1 MDAIKGKIAT
11 FFDNFLKE
19 QPIRVT
25 NPDGTSGI
33 TLENALIVIGCALG
47 LALAIV
53 LVYMFT
59 HRHSGFRPSMLFTVM
74 LLGPAGAILGLC
86 IGSNIARAIS
96 IGGGLALIRFRNT
109 VEDPKD
115 IIYFYL
121 SIASGIACGVGF
133 IGFGAVAIGIL
144 LLFIILLN
152 LIGIDRFGG
161 TGKRL
166 RILIPES
173 LDYDGVFE
181 PVLKKY
187 CRYSH
192 LNRIKTQD
200 YGTLLELDYRIVM
213 KDKKQEKEFID
224 ELRMRNGNLNISLVQ
239 NTMETL

>member
-1 MDAIKGKIAT
+1 MKYILESIDIT
-11 FFDNFLKE
+11 
-19 QPIRVT
+19 V
-25 NPDGTSGI
+25 I
-33 TLENALIVIGCALG
+33 TLERALTVMGCALG
-47 LALAIV
+47 LAFAIM
-53 LVYMFT
+53 LTYLFT
-59 HRHSGFRPSMLFTVM
+59 HRRTGFRPAMLFTMM
-74 LLGPAGAILGLC
+74 LLGPIVSIIVIC

-115 IIYFYL
+115 IVYFYL
-121 SIASGIACGVGF
+121 SIAAGIACGVGF
-133 IGFGAVAIGIL
+133 IGFGAVAVGLVL
-144 LLFIILLN
+144 LVIILLSV
-152 LIGIDRFGG
+152 IGIDRFGG

-200 YGTLLELDYRIVM
+200 YGTLLELDYRIVL

-239 NTMETL
+239 NTMEAL

>member
-1 MDAIKGKIAT
+1 MKYILESIDIT
-11 FFDNFLKE
+11 
-19 QPIRVT
+19 V
-25 NPDGTSGI
+25 I
-33 TLENALIVIGCALG
+33 TLERALTVMGCALG
-47 LALAIV
+47 LAFAIM
-53 LVYMFT
+53 LTYMFT
-59 HRHSGFRPSMLFTVM
+59 HRRTGFRPAMLFTMM
-74 LLGPAGAILGLC
+74 LLGPIVSIIVIC

-115 IIYFYL
+115 IVYFYL
-121 SIASGIACGVGF
+121 SIAAGIACGVGF
-133 IGFGAVAIGIL
+133 IGFGAIAVGLVL
-144 LLFIILLN
+144 LVIILLSV
-152 LIGIDRFGG
+152 IGIDRFGG

-200 YGTLLELDYRIVM
+200 YGTLLELDYRVVL

-239 NTMETL
+239 NTMEAL

>member
-1 MDAIKGKIAT
+1 MKYILESIDIT
-11 FFDNFLKE
+11 
-19 QPIRVT
+19 V
-25 NPDGTSGI
+25 I
-33 TLENALIVIGCALG
+33 TLEHALTVMGCALG
-47 LALAIV
+47 LAFAIM
-53 LVYMFT
+53 LVYLFT
-59 HRHSGFRPSMLFTVM
+59 HRRTGFRPAMLFTMM
-74 LLGPAGAILGLC
+74 LLGPIVSIIVIC

-109 VEDPKD
+109 VEDPRD
-115 IIYFYL
+115 IVYFYL
-121 SIASGIACGVGF
+121 SIAAGIACGVGF
-133 IGFGAVAIGIL
+133 IGFGAIAVGLVLLVVLIL
-144 LLFIILLN
+144 SIVGL
-152 LIGIDRFGG
+152 DRFGG

-200 YGTLLELDYRIVM
+200 YGTLLELDYRIVLR
-213 KDKKQEKEFID
+213 DKKQEKAFID

-239 NTMETL
+239 SGQESL

>member
-1 MDAIKGKIAT
+1 MNEIT
-11 FFDNFLKE
+11 MFFNNILKSLDI
-19 QPIRVT
+19 QV
-25 NPDGTSGI
+25 I
-33 TLENALIVIGCALG
+33 TLGTALKVMGCALG
-47 LALAIV
+47 LALAIM

-59 HRHSGFRPSMLFTVM
+59 HRRTGFRPAMLFTM
-74 LLGPAGAILGLC
+74 LLLGPIVSIIVIC

-109 VEDPKD
+109 VEDPRD
-115 IIYFYL
+115 IVYFYL
-121 SIASGIACGVGF
+121 SIAVGIACGVGF
-133 IGFGAVAIGIL
+133 IGFGALAIGLIL
-144 LLFIILLN
+144 LLIVILS
-152 LIGIDRFGG
+152 LIGLDRFGG

-181 PVLKKY
+181 PVLKQY

-213 KDKKQEKEFID
+213 KDKKQEKAFID
-224 ELRMRNGNLNISLVQ
+224 ELRQRNGNLDISLVQ
-239 NTMETL
+239 NTMEKL

>member
-1 MDAIKGKIAT
+1 MNDIT
-11 FFDNFLKE
+11 MFFNNILKSLDI
-19 QPIRVT
+19 QV
-25 NPDGTSGI
+25 I
-33 TLENALIVIGCALG
+33 TLGTALKVMGCALG
-47 LALAIV
+47 LALAIM

-59 HRHSGFRPSMLFTVM
+59 HRRTGFRPAMLFTM
-74 LLGPAGAILGLC
+74 LLLGPIVSIIVIC

-109 VEDPKD
+109 VEDPRD
-115 IIYFYL
+115 IVYFYL
-121 SIASGIACGVGF
+121 SIAVGIACGVGF
-133 IGFGAVAIGIL
+133 IGFGALAIGLIL
-144 LLFIILLN
+144 LLIVILS
-152 LIGIDRFGG
+152 LIGLDRFGG

-181 PVLKKY
+181 PVLKQY

-213 KDKKQEKEFID
+213 KDKKQEKAFID
-224 ELRMRNGNLNISLVQ
+224 ELRQRNGNLNISLVQ
-239 NTMETL
+239 NTMEEL

>member
-1 MDAIKGKIAT
+1 MNLNQILFSIDITI
-11 FFDNFLKE
+11 
-19 QPIRVT
+19 
-25 NPDGTSGI
+25 I
-33 TLENALIVIGCALG
+33 TLGRALTVMGCTLG
-47 LALAIV
+47 LSVAIM
-53 LVYMFT
+53 LVYLFT
-59 HRHSGFRPSMLFTVM
+59 HRRSGFRPAMLFTIM
-74 LLGPAGAILGLC
+74 LLGPIVSVIVIC

-115 IIYFYL
+115 IVYFYL

-144 LLFIILLN
+144 LLFIVLLSV
-152 LIGIDRFGG
+152 IGLDRFGG

-187 CRYSH
+187 CRYAH

-213 KDKKQEKEFID
+213 RDRKQEKEFID

-239 NTMETL
+239 NTQEAL

>member
-1 MDAIKGKIAT
+1 MNDIT
-11 FFDNFLKE
+11 MFFNNILKSLDI
-19 QPIRVT
+19 QV
-25 NPDGTSGI
+25 I
-33 TLENALIVIGCALG
+33 TLGTALKVMGCALG
-47 LALAIV
+47 LALAIM

-59 HRHSGFRPSMLFTVM
+59 HRRTGFRPAMLFTM
-74 LLGPAGAILGLC
+74 LLLGPIVSIIVIC

-109 VEDPKD
+109 VEDPRD
-115 IIYFYL
+115 IVYFYL
-121 SIASGIACGVGF
+121 SIAVGIACGVGF
-133 IGFGAVAIGIL
+133 IGFGALAIGLIL
-144 LLFIILLN
+144 LLIVILS
-152 LIGIDRFGG
+152 LIGLDRFGG

-181 PVLKKY
+181 PVLKQY

-213 KDKKQEKEFID
+213 KDKKQEKAFID
-224 ELRMRNGNLNISLVQ
+224 ELRQRNGNLNISLGQ
-239 NTMETL
+239 NTMEEL

>member
-1 MDAIKGKIAT
+1 MNEIT
-11 FFDNFLKE
+11 MFFNNILKSLDI
-19 QPIRVT
+19 QV
-25 NPDGTSGI
+25 I
-33 TLENALIVIGCALG
+33 TLGTALKVMGCALG
-47 LALAIV
+47 LALAIM
-53 LVYMFT
+53 LVYMLT
-59 HRHSGFRPSMLFTVM
+59 HRRTGFRPAMLFTMM
-74 LLGPAGAILGLC
+74 LLGPAVAIIVIC

-109 VEDPKD
+109 VEDPRD
-115 IIYFYL
+115 IVYFYL
-121 SIASGIACGVGF
+121 SIAAGIACGVGF
-133 IGFGAVAIGIL
+133 IGFGALAIGMIL
-144 LLFIILLN
+144 LLIVILS
-152 LIGIDRFGG
+152 LIGLDRFGG

-187 CRYSH
+187 CRYAH

-224 ELRMRNGNLNISLVQ
+224 EIRQRNGNLNISLVQ

>member
-1 MDAIKGKIAT
+1 MNDIT
-11 FFDNFLKE
+11 MFFNNILKSLDI
-19 QPIRVT
+19 QV
-25 NPDGTSGI
+25 I
-33 TLENALIVIGCALG
+33 TLGTALKVMGCALG
-47 LALAIV
+47 LALAIM

-59 HRHSGFRPSMLFTVM
+59 HRRTGFRPAMLFTM
-74 LLGPAGAILGLC
+74 LLLGPIVSIIVIC

-109 VEDPKD
+109 VEDPRD
-115 IIYFYL
+115 IVYFYL
-121 SIASGIACGVGF
+121 SIAVGIACGVGF
-133 IGFGAVAIGIL
+133 IGFGALAIGLIL
-144 LLFIILLN
+144 LLIVILS
-152 LIGIDRFGG
+152 LIGLDRFGG

-181 PVLKKY
+181 PVLKQY

-213 KDKKQEKEFID
+213 KDKKQEKAFID
-224 ELRMRNGNLNISLVQ
+224 EIRQRNGNLNISLVQ
-239 NTMETL
+239 NTMEEL

>member
-1 MDAIKGKIAT
+1 MKYILESIDIT
-11 FFDNFLKE
+11 
-19 QPIRVT
+19 V
-25 NPDGTSGI
+25 I
-33 TLENALIVIGCALG
+33 TLERALTVMGCALG
-47 LALAIV
+47 LAFAIM
-53 LVYMFT
+53 LVYLFT
-59 HRHSGFRPSMLFTVM
+59 HRRTGFRPAMLFTMM
-74 LLGPAGAILGLC
+74 LLGPIVSIIVIC

-109 VEDPKD
+109 VEDPRD
-115 IIYFYL
+115 IVYFYL
-121 SIASGIACGVGF
+121 SIAAGIACGVGF
-133 IGFGAVAIGIL
+133 IGFGAIAVGLVLLVVLIL
-144 LLFIILLN
+144 SIVGL
-152 LIGIDRFGG
+152 DRFGG

-213 KDKKQEKEFID
+213 KDKKQEKAFID

-239 NTMETL
+239 SGQESL

>member
-1 MDAIKGKIAT
+1 MNEIT
-11 FFDNFLKE
+11 MFFNNILKSLDI
-19 QPIRVT
+19 QV
-25 NPDGTSGI
+25 I
-33 TLENALIVIGCALG
+33 TLGTALKVMGCALG
-47 LALAIV
+47 LALAIM

-59 HRHSGFRPSMLFTVM
+59 HRRTGFRPAMLFTIM
-74 LLGPAGAILGLC
+74 LLGPIVSIIVIC

-109 VEDPKD
+109 VEDPRD
-115 IIYFYL
+115 IVYFYL
-121 SIASGIACGVGF
+121 SIAAGIACGVGF
-133 IGFGAVAIGIL
+133 IGFGALAIGMIL
-144 LLFIILLN
+144 LLIIILS
-152 LIGIDRFGG
+152 LIGLDRFGG

-224 ELRMRNGNLNISLVQ
+224 ELRQRNGNLDISLVQ
-239 NTMETL
+239 NTMEKL

>member
-1 MDAIKGKIAT
+1 MKYILESIDIT
-11 FFDNFLKE
+11 
-19 QPIRVT
+19 V
-25 NPDGTSGI
+25 I
-33 TLENALIVIGCALG
+33 TLERALTVMGCALG
-47 LALAIV
+47 LAFAIM
-53 LVYMFT
+53 LVYLFT
-59 HRHSGFRPSMLFTVM
+59 HRRTGFRPAMLFTMM
-74 LLGPAGAILGLC
+74 LLGPIVSIIVIC

-109 VEDPKD
+109 VEDPRD
-115 IIYFYL
+115 IVYFYL
-121 SIASGIACGVGF
+121 SIAAGIACGVGF
-133 IGFGAVAIGIL
+133 IGFGIIAVGLVLLVVLIL
-144 LLFIILLN
+144 SIVGL
-152 LIGIDRFGG
+152 DRFGG

-200 YGTLLELDYRIVM
+200 YGTLLELDYRIVLR
-213 KDKKQEKEFID
+213 DKKQEKAFID

-239 NTMETL
+239 SGQESL

>member
-1 MDAIKGKIAT
+1 MKYILESIDIT
-11 FFDNFLKE
+11 
-19 QPIRVT
+19 V
-25 NPDGTSGI
+25 I
-33 TLENALIVIGCALG
+33 TLERALTVMGCALG
-47 LALAIV
+47 LSVAIM

-59 HRHSGFRPSMLFTVM
+59 HRRTGFRPAMLFTMM
-74 LLGPAGAILGLC
+74 LLGPAVAIIVIC

-109 VEDPKD
+109 VEDPRD
-115 IIYFYL
+115 IVYFYL
-121 SIASGIACGVGF
+121 SIAAGIACGVGF
-133 IGFGAVAIGIL
+133 IGFGIIAVGLVLLVVLIL
-144 LLFIILLN
+144 SIVGL
-152 LIGIDRFGG
+152 DRFGG

-200 YGTLLELDYRIVM
+200 YGTLLELDYRIVLR
-213 KDKKQEKEFID
+213 DKKQEKAFID

-239 NTMETL
+239 SGQESL